1 MIMFST
7 CQCKNQLQTSVY
19 LTFFYIP
26 SSESQNYSRLRYDL
40 PFPRKYMESCPR
52 SQSETKVEAG
62 VLSHFLS
69 TLTHSQRSPFP
80 FKLRQAQ
87 QSHSQIQNIYFV
99 WMLFSRLYLTKLS
112 AYFPWGHYKS
122 STVPLPLPVPHS
134 TPALII
140 LGGNGR
146 LLLTTSAVDAG
157 PTPQSPLPEF
167 SFSNQN
173 VITLTAL
180 L

>member
-7 CQCKNQLQTSVY
+7 CQRKNQLQAPVY

-40 PFPRKYMESCPR
+40 PFPQKYMESCPR
-52 SQSETKVEAG
+52 SQSQTKVESG
-62 VLSHFLS
+62 VLSHFPS
-69 TLTHSQRSPFP
+69 TLIHSQRSPFP

-87 QSHSQIQNIYFV
+87 QSHSQIQNNYFV

-112 AYFPWGHYKS
+112 DYFPWGHYKNS
-122 STVPLPLPVPHS
+122 VVPLPFPVPHS
-134 TPALII
+134 TPALVT
-140 LGGNGR
+140 LGSNGL
-146 LLLTTSAVDAG
+146 LLLTTSAVDAVRK
-157 PTPQSPLPEF
+157 PQSLLPEF
-167 SFSNQN
+167 SFSNYN